1 MRRMLSVA
9 TVLVLLAACTAA
21 VAQRPIEVQ
30 HRYAVLVGVA
40 HYEDRGIARDLHG
53 PRNDVTALADVLF
66 RKYKFKPDVL
76 LDGQATKSAVW
87 SKLRAARDK
96 AEPGD
101 QVIFYFSGYG
111 SVDNQGKPSLC
122 PYDAEADSAANDL
135 LAGDLWA
142 WVNEVGRKKATPVVI
157 LDSCFFEAARAMG
170 ARKRAKYLE
179 RTDEV
184 SDADVAKVGKV
195 LGNVASAGGRGVLM
209 VASGPGEPAREWD
222 RGGDDWAGVFTLFL
236 IDELATLD
244 DAISFRQ
251 LTDRIVPKVRRFV
264 QDQFHSDTYMQ
275 TPAIYPDAPYV
286 ASVGMFSSGDYTVE
300 TRSAG
305 NHVRLQVVSY
315 GDEGETE
322 RAIRQ
327 ALASMR
333 HVQLVPTAESADLSL
348 FLFKV
353 GDELRPYMVD
363 YGGKTVEDDFPDP
376 VTAYDEFL
384 GRVNRRVG
392 GIVAYRWSASL
403 PNGDAGLNVKLR
415 LTNAAGED
423 VSSVSVNEK
432 VFVNMETA
440 QDCYVTLFAI
450 APNGEY
456 KQMVPKLTSG
466 GPDSRLIGA
475 GTPWRQDFHSE
486 RSARYRLLAVAKRR
500 QDVPSDQLLRSL
512 WDASAGAVAMGGE
525 SIALPPFVS
534 QVSMGETLAEEQ
546 FSTAV
551 VDLAFVE
558 SE

>member
-1 MRRMLSVA
+1 MRRMPPVA
-9 TVLVLLAACTAA
+9 AVLVLLAACA
-21 VAQRPIEVQ
+21 VAMAQRPVEVQ

-40 HYEDRGIARDLHG
+40 HYQDRGITRDLHG
-53 PRNDVTALADVLF
+53 PRNDVTALAEVLF

-76 LDGQATKSAVW
+76 IDGQASKSAVW

-96 AEPGD
+96 AGPGD

-111 SVDNQGKPSLC
+111 SVDGQGKPSLC
-122 PYDAEADSAANDL
+122 PYDAQADSAANDL

-179 RTDEV
+179 RSEEV
-184 SDADVAKVGKV
+184 TVENVATVGQV
-195 LGNVASAGGRGVLM
+195 LENVASAGGRGVLLA
-209 VASGPGEPAREWD
+209 ASRPGELAREWD

-244 DAISFRQ
+244 DAIGFRQ
-251 LTDRIVPKVRRFV
+251 LTDRIAPRVRRFV

-275 TPAIYPDAPYV
+275 TPTIYPDAPYV
-286 ASVGMFSSGDYTVE
+286 ASVGMFSSGEYAVE

-305 NHVRLQVVSY
+305 NQVRLQIVSY
-315 GDEGETE
+315 GDEGKTE
-322 RAIRQ
+322 REIQQ

-333 HVQLVPTAESADLSL
+333 HVQLVDTAESADLSL

-353 GDELRPYMVD
+353 GGELRPYLVD
-363 YGGKTVEDDFPDP
+363 YGGKTVEDDFPNP
-376 VTAYDEFL
+376 ATAYEEFL
-384 GRVNRRVG
+384 GRINRRVG

-403 PNGDAGLNVKLR
+403 PAGDEGLKVKLS
-415 LTNAAGED
+415 LTNTDGED
-423 VSSVSVNEK
+423 VTSVSVNEK
-432 VFVNMETA
+432 VYVNMETA
-440 QDCYVTLFAI
+440 EDCYVTLFAI

-456 KQMVPKLTSG
+456 ERMVPTG
-466 GPDSRLIGA
+466 DGPDSRLIKTGEH
-475 GTPWRQDFHSE
+475 WRKDFHSE
-486 RSARYRLLAVAKRR
+486 RSARYRLLAVAKRQ

-512 WDASAGAVAMGGE
+512 WDSSVGAVAMGGG
-525 SIALPPFVS
+525 SITVPPFVS
-534 QVSMGETLAEEQ
+534 MISMGETPPEEG

-558 SE
+558 